1 MLLKEKKKTN
11 LVRNCLLNLEL
22 NHFHSNSLIKIF
34 FRSIFFPISRQISA
48 TAKENI
54 QLFMRELME
63 GFETQNL
70 LLTSTFIA
78 FNKDHAEKIN
88 VPALSEHFDRLQFV
102 QQYNFVETWP
112 GSYRVQDVLK
122 SRNISN
128 LEETIDY
135 LIESGVQP
143 SKIVLGLQFIG
154 LSFHAVLDLA
164 PKSATFRRTMSYD
177 EVCRTL
183 SNVKNSE
190 WQKFY
195 DDQVGLAI
203 AKDESKSWRGILK
216 STNVIIY
223 ESSRSIANKIQ
234 FAVDRKLGG
243 AMAFPI
249 EMDDFRGN
257 CGIEDE
263 AFADFELGAK
273 FTIPNRHNTTHSLL
287 KTINYA
293 FEVAPF
299 ASVQGRSPS
308 KDKTYFEDN
317 RINEIDSDADVTAMI
332 PEQYKPLIPIVFS
345 MNDAMV
351 VGYDKMKEKAELYEK
366 DQTYKNLMFLYML
379 KFSRMLFFI
388 LGGALF
394 GRFN

>member
-1 MLLKEKKKTN
+1 MDSFD
-11 LVRNCLLNLEL
+11 R
-22 NHFHSNSLIKIF
+22 
-34 FRSIFFPISRQISA
+34 
-48 TAKENI
+48 
-54 QLFMRELME
+54 
-63 GFETQNL
+63 QNL

-78 FNKDHAEKIN
+78 VNKKIAENLDI
-88 VPALSEHFDRLQFV
+88 PSLSENFDRLHFLQR
-102 QQYNFVETWP
+102 YNFVETWP
-112 GSYRVQDVLK
+112 GSYRVEDVLK
-122 SRNISN
+122 LRNMSN
-128 LEETIDY
+128 LEETIDG
-135 LIESGVQP
+135 LIELGVP
-143 SKIVLGLQFIG
+143 PAKIVLGLQFVG

-183 SNVKNSE
+183 SNAKNAE

-195 DDQVGLAI
+195 DDEVGLAI

-216 STNVIIY
+216 STNVVIY
-223 ESSRSIANKIQ
+223 ESSRSIANKIR

-249 EMDDFRGN
+249 DMDDFRGN
-257 CGIEDE
+257 CGIEEE
-263 AFADFELGAK
+263 AFTDFELGAK
-273 FTIPNRHNTTHSLL
+273 FNIPNRHNTSNSLL
-287 KTINYA
+287 RTIHYA

-299 ASVQGRSPS
+299 ATVQSRSPN
-308 KDKTYFEDN
+308 KDKVYFEDN

-345 MNDAMV
+345 VNDAMV

-379 KFSRMLFFI
+379 KFSRMLFFV
-388 LGGALF
+388 LSAALF
-394 GRFN
+394 GRFQ

>member
-1 MLLKEKKKTN
+1 MHEKD
-11 LVRNCLLNLEL
+11 
-22 NHFHSNSLIKIF
+22 
-34 FRSIFFPISRQISA
+34 
-48 TAKENI
+48 NI
-54 QLFMRELME
+54 QKLMRELMDS
-63 GFETQNL
+63 FETQNL

-78 FNKDHAEKIN
+78 INKGIAEKLDI
-88 VPALSEHFDRLQFV
+88 PSLSEHFDRLHFV
-102 QQYNFVETWP
+102 QRYNFVETWP
-112 GSYRVQDVLK
+112 GSYRVDDVLK

-128 LEETIDY
+128 LEETIDN
-135 LIESGVQP
+135 LIELGVP
-143 SKIVLGLQFIG
+143 PAKIILGLQFVG

-164 PKSATFRRTMSYD
+164 PKSATFRRTMTYE

-183 SNVKNSE
+183 STAKNSE

-216 STNVIIY
+216 STNVVIY
-223 ESSRSIANKIQ
+223 ESSRSIANKIR

-249 EMDDFRGN
+249 DMDDFRGT
-257 CGIEDE
+257 CGIEED
-263 AFADFELGAK
+263 AFADFELGTQFK
-273 FTIPNRHNTTHSLL
+273 IPNRHNATHSLL

-293 FEVAPF
+293 FEVAPY
-299 ASVQGRSPS
+299 ATSQGRSPA
-308 KDKTYFEDN
+308 KDKIYYEDN

-345 MNDAMV
+345 VNDAMV

-366 DQTYKNLMFLYML
+366 DATYKNLMFLYML
-379 KFSRMLFFI
+379 KFSRMLFFV
-388 LGGALF
+388 LSAALF
-394 GRFN
+394 GRFH